1 MRAAGVSAAFLL
13 SGMPIFLIYI
23 AMQQTIAAMQTN
35 MLFLASGIRKLTPDD
50 EAEFRAIEKREQDV
64 QDCFYRA

>member
-13 SGMPIFLIYI
+13 SGVPSFHIYI

-35 MLFLASGIRKLTPDD
+35 ALFLASGIRKLSPDD
-50 EAEFRAIEKREQDV
+50 EAEFRPIEKREQDV